1 MLVGHHGKSN
11 LTPMNFSGTNL
22 YARFRRSAL
31 GVPLVCET
39 GSAPPPERL
48 LQHVWQ
54 HQRLVRDRL
63 HLVDGSPVQVLHP
76 GFWNHEAGPDFRGAV
91 VQFGAGP
98 ARTGDIEIDLA
109 PAQWHT
115 HGHDRNPSYR
125 DVLLHVVWEPGR
137 SGDALPTLVLVDQ
150 LDASLADLAG
160 WFGGEGTSVA
170 APSLAGQCCAPLRE
184 LAPERLADL
193 LNQAACVRL
202 AGKAAQMTARART
215 GGWEQALWEG
225 LFRALGYKQNVWPM
239 LRLAELL
246 PQLVPAGGV
255 VAPALL
261 QARLLGVGGLLPLEL
276 TRRKLEQDAE
286 LRRIWDQWWRERAQ
300 FAALALPRDVW
311 RFHGL
316 RPANHPQRRL
326 ALATHWIGDRNFVAR
341 LERWFAAVSAGTGV
355 GAGAGTGAGAGIDP
369 ATSLLAALQVMHDDF
384 WSWHWTFQSARMAK
398 PQPLLGAARVTDL
411 AMNVLLPWLWG
422 RAVADS
428 DDARR
433 DAVERLFLRWPA
445 GEDNS
450 VLRLAR
456 QRLLAGGGRRFP
468 RTAAAQQGLLQIVR
482 DFCEHSN
489 ALCTGCRFP
498 ELVRQIEPEVERGLQ
513 AAETPARSDRSE

>member
-31 GVPLVCET
+31 GAPFVCET

-63 HLVDGSPVQVLHP
+63 HLVDGTPVQVLHP
-76 GFWNHEAGPDFRGAV
+76 GFWNREAGPDFRGAV

-137 SGDALPTLVLVDQ
+137 SGDALPTLVLADQ
-150 LDASLADLAG
+150 LDASLTDLAG
-160 WFGGEGTSVA
+160 WFGGDGTAVA

-184 LAPERLADL
+184 LAPERLGDL

-202 AGKAAQMTARART
+202 AGKAAQMAARART

-246 PQLVPAGGV
+246 PQLVPTGGV

-276 TRRKLEQDAE
+276 TRRKLEAEGE

-300 FAALALPRDVW
+300 FAGIALPREVW

-316 RPANHPQRRL
+316 RPANNPQRRL

-341 LERWFAAVSAGTGV
+341 VENWFAAT
-355 GAGAGTGAGAGIDP
+355 GAGTEPAG
-369 ATSLLAALQVMHDDF
+369 SLLAALQVPHDDF

-398 PQPLLGAARVTDL
+398 TQPLLGAARVTDL
-411 AMNVLLPWLWG
+411 AVNVLLPWLWG
-422 RAVADS
+422 RAVADG
-428 DDARR
+428 DVARR
-433 DAVERLFLRWPA
+433 DAVERLYLRWPA
-445 GEDNS
+445 GEDIS

-456 QRLLAGGGRRFP
+456 QRLLAGGSRRFP

-489 ALCTGCRFP
+489 ALCAGCRFP
-498 ELVRQIEPEVERGLQ
+498 ELVRQIAPEPEASVG
-513 AAETPARSDRSE
+513 S

>member
-1 MLVGHHGKSN
+1 M
-11 LTPMNFSGTNL
+11 
-22 YARFRRSAL
+22 
-31 GVPLVCET
+31 
-39 GSAPPPERL
+39 
-48 LQHVWQ
+48 
-54 HQRLVRDRL
+54 
-63 HLVDGSPVQVLHP
+63 
-76 GFWNHEAGPDFRGAV
+76 
-91 VQFGAGP
+91 
-98 ARTGDIEIDLA
+98 
-109 PAQWHT
+109 
-115 HGHDRNPSYR
+115 
-125 DVLLHVVWEPGR
+125 
-137 SGDALPTLVLVDQ
+137 
-150 LDASLADLAG
+150 
-160 WFGGEGTSVA
+160 
-170 APSLAGQCCAPLRE
+170 
-184 LAPERLADL
+184 
-193 LNQAACVRL
+193 
-202 AGKAAQMTARART
+202 
-215 GGWEQALWEG
+215 
-225 LFRALGYKQNVWPM
+225 
-239 LRLAELL
+239 
-246 PQLVPAGGV
+246 
-255 VAPALL
+255 
-261 QARLLGVGGLLPLEL
+261 
-276 TRRKLEQDAE
+276 
-286 LRRIWDQWWRERAQ
+286 
-300 FAALALPRDVW
+300 
-311 RFHGL
+311 
-316 RPANHPQRRL
+316 
-326 ALATHWIGDRNFVAR
+326 AR

-513 AAETPARSDRSE
+513 AAETPARSDRSEPSERAPRLTVW